1 MSRETFRNVI
11 TSDELTEQINPKNI
25 KIGERF
31 IKEKN
36 TRCSDAT
43 ITGYKSDLKIF
54 FTWNLLEND
63 NKFFVDIK
71 KIELADFFSYAVDDL
86 KWGSSR
92 FSRMRSCLSS
102 LSIFI
107 EKFYDELYPDF
118 RNIVLRAIELMP
130 KSARRKK
137 TILSEEQV
145 DGLLKHL
152 KDELDKPNESCLLA
166 LAICSGA
173 RKSELLRFD
182 LDLIDEN
189 NTAFDGVFIETK
201 EKIKTKGFSKEGKM
215 LYKYIIK
222 DLFMPYYSEWLIRRK
237 EIMDKNGVEEHNKLF
252 IKSNG
257 EPAQVS
263 TIEGWIDKW
272 EKYLGVD
279 FYLHALRHYTCT
291 YLAKIGIEQELII
304 EIFGWAS
311 ADMYKIY
318 CDLTAKDRKWK
329 GLGKLK
335 DHLENKQS

>member
-1 MSRETFRNVI
+1 MSRKTFRKVI
-11 TSDELTEQINPKNI
+11 TSDELSEQINPKNRKLI
-25 KIGERF
+25 ERF

-43 ITGYKSDLKIF
+43 ITGYTSDLEIF

-63 NKFFVDIK
+63 DKFFVDIK

-107 EKFYDELYPDF
+107 EKFYDELYPNF
-118 RNIVLRAIELMP
+118 RNLILKAIELMP

-145 DGLLKHL
+145 DNLLKHL
-152 KDELDKPNESCLLA
+152 KDDLDRPNEACLLA
-166 LAICSGA
+166 LAVCSGA

-182 LDLIDEN
+182 IDIIDEN
-189 NTAFDGVFIETK
+189 NTAFEGVFIETK
-201 EKIKTKGFSKEGKM
+201 EQIKTKGFSKEGKM

-222 DLFMPYYSEWLIRRK
+222 DLFMPYYNAWLIRRK

-252 IKSNG
+252 IKGNG

-279 FYLHALRHYTCT
+279 FYFHALRHYTCT
-291 YLAKIGIEQELII
+291 YLSKIEIESDLII
-304 EIFGWAS
+304 EIFGWS
-311 ADMYKIY
+311 SSEMYKLY
-318 CDLTAKDRKWK
+318 NDLTAKDRKWK

-335 DHLENKQS
+335 DHIDNK

>member
-1 MSRETFRNVI
+1 MSRKTFRKVI
-11 TSDELTEQINPKNI
+11 TSDELSEQINPKNRKLI
-25 KIGERF
+25 ERF

-43 ITGYKSDLKIF
+43 ITGYTSDLEIF

-63 NKFFVDIK
+63 DKFFVDIK

-107 EKFYDELYPDF
+107 EKFYDELYPNF
-118 RNIVLRAIELMP
+118 RNLILKAIELMP

-145 DGLLKHL
+145 DNLLKHL
-152 KDELDKPNESCLLA
+152 KDDLDRPNEACLLA
-166 LAICSGA
+166 LAVCSGA

-182 LDLIDEN
+182 IDIIDEN
-189 NTAFDGVFIETK
+189 NTAFEGVFIETK
-201 EKIKTKGFSKEGKM
+201 EQIKTKGFSKEGKM

-222 DLFMPYYSEWLIRRK
+222 DLFMPYYNDWLIRRK

-252 IKSNG
+252 IKGNG

-279 FYLHALRHYTCT
+279 FYFHALRHYTCT
-291 YLAKIGIEQELII
+291 YLSKIEIESDLII
-304 EIFGWAS
+304 EIFGWS
-311 ADMYKIY
+311 SSEMYKLY
-318 CDLTAKDRKWK
+318 NDLTAKDRKWK

-335 DHLENKQS
+335 DHIDNK